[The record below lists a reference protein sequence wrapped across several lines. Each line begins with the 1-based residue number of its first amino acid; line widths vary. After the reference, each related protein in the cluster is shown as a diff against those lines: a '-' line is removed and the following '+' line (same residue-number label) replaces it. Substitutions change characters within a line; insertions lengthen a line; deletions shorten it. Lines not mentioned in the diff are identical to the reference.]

1 MGVFYALLVFSIALS
16 ALFIC
21 LQKENQPL
29 LGFFLKGA
37 STISIIVLALYSC
50 IKTGII
56 LDTFGLLF
64 IIGLLFCLFG
74 DVLLHIL
81 EFKCE
86 NKYGVITLGSYSFF
100 MAHIFFSL
108 AIISNLTQT
117 WVISICSGFGILMVL
132 IIYFMQKPLKINY
145 SKSLASTLVYT
156 FGLSTALALSF
167 ANAIISGFSL
177 FSTLLFV
184 GFVLFFASDLV
195 LSMIYFKEK
204 SSRKLYYLNYALY
217 YMAIIFIAASFIAF

>member
-1 MGVFYALLVFSIALS
+1 MGVFYTLLVFSIFLS
-16 ALFIC
+16 TLFIC
-21 LQKENQPL
+21 VQRENQPL

-37 STISIIVLALYSC
+37 STISIIVLAIYSC
-50 IKTGII
+50 IKCGVIV
-56 LDTFGLLF
+56 DTFGLLF
-64 IIGLLFCLFG
+64 LVGLLFCLFG

-86 NKYGVITLGSYSFF
+86 NKYSVISLGSYSFF
-100 MAHIFFSL
+100 LAHIFFSL
-108 AIISNLTQT
+108 AIISNLTQA
-117 WVISICSGFGILMVL
+117 WVISVCAAFGLLMVL
-132 IIYFMQKPLKINY
+132 IIYFMQKPLKLNY
-145 SKSLASTLVYT
+145 NKSLASTLIYT

-195 LSMIYFKEK
+195 LSMIYFKDN
-204 SSRKLYYLNYALY
+204 SSRKLYYVNYSLY
-217 YMAIIFIAASFIAF
+217 YMAIIFIAASFIAI